1 MNDLIFMALI
11 MLFVIGLRV
20 FLATKPPYHRLIVI
34 TPIVNSWIL
43 LLSILFSCY
52 LIGKNAMLILCIAM
66 LLKSLHEIIRL
77 WYKNSK
83 FPNKVNTLFL
93 SDIVLLA
100 IVLVF
105 ILSLIQLTT
114 KLFFNNHQSVLLFI
128 LFCIQINDV
137 CQYTMG
143 KLLGHRFFRQKLA
156 KSISPNKTIEGAIF
170 GVMAMSLLS
179 IPIAKYLTPFTIVQ
193 SFLLALMFGILGIAG
208 DLFQSFIKRKHNIKD
223 MGFWLKGHG
232 GLLDRI
238 DSLLFTVPCFYWIY
252 VIILN

>member
-11 MLFVIGLRV
+11 MIFVLGLRA
-20 FLATKPPYHRLIVI
+20 FLATKPPYHRLNII
-34 TPIVNSWIL
+34 KPIVNSWIL
-43 LLSILFSCY
+43 LLSILFICY
-52 LIGKNAMLILCIAM
+52 LIGKNAMLFLCVAM

-83 FPNKVNTLFL
+83 FPNKINKLFL
-93 SDIVLLA
+93 SDIILLCAVIIFFISLSQLSVLLFDKNYQA
-100 IVLVF
+100 
-105 ILSLIQLTT
+105 
-114 KLFFNNHQSVLLFI
+114 VLLFI

-143 KLLGHRFFRQKLA
+143 KLLGHRFFKQKLA

-170 GVMAMSLLS
+170 GVMAMSVLS
-179 IPIAKYLTPFTIVQ
+179 LPIAKLLTPFTIVQ
-193 SFLLALMFGILGIAG
+193 SFLLALMFGILGIIG
-208 DLFQSFIKRKHNIKD
+208 DLFQSFIKRRHNIKD

-238 DSLLFTVPCFYWIY
+238 DSLLFSVPCFYWVY

>member
-1 MNDLIFMALI
+1 
-11 MLFVIGLRV
+11 
-20 FLATKPPYHRLIVI
+20 
-34 TPIVNSWIL
+34 
-43 LLSILFSCY
+43 
-52 LIGKNAMLILCIAM
+52 MLILCIAM

-193 SFLLALMFGILGIAG
+193 SFLLALMFGILGIVG

-238 DSLLFTVPCFYWIY
+238 DSLLFAVPCFYWVY
-252 VIILN
+252 LTILN